1 MSLFDKTHQP
11 HLFWQSVK
19 ASAVKVLKDPAF
31 YIYLAGVLIYLPLF
45 LPNLSD
51 IAAWDET
58 YYIVNGKEI
67 FSGQLPYLADGP
79 LFNFIA
85 GILYLFFQKSPFWL
99 IHVNSLMRFL
109 LFTFVFIGTWQV
121 GKAFKGEFNPII
133 LFGFLFVSPLL
144 TQNFEYPADLLFA
157 PLSAMAFAQLVTF
170 LKDQKIK
177 HIWWAS
183 VWLGLGMLTRGD
195 ALILIIVAAC
205 FVVWFGSKHHAW
217 WRLILAILVPFLAI
231 SGGYVLLRGAVMGD
245 FETGMGLRSYTAFE
259 QGQEAAMPEGDGRFA
274 APTESYYVARE
285 LFGTP
290 EENDYSVFRAISRNQ
305 QAYLQRLWSVLKSV
319 PGLFMTAYYRRDA
332 IFLSLLALR
341 GLIALI
347 QKKKWPLAVLH
358 VIWVLPLSAGIAR
371 TLVRVGYFRLFY
383 FVIYVLVV
391 IGLKALL
398 DSLKKNKEGLV
409 WAGLL
414 GGVLAVALA
423 LGEDAVQMGMLVYLC
438 WLCFAYLF
446 SRRSEKYPSWQIMA
460 MLLLLAAAY
469 LLRTGLYVFQPRLLG
484 EEPGEK
490 AALILRETTQP
501 GDAVLTCTPSVV
513 FLADREVAN
522 FCSADIPEFDSSDD
536 FIAWTRAQGFDAI
549 YLDRAAPD
557 ILRDLT
563 LAQRDQALDQV
574 FGTVNGEAYIF
585 LVKPEK

>member
-1 MSLFDKTHQP
+1 MSLFAKKPDSHS
-11 HLFWQSVK
+11 FWQSVK
-19 ASAVKVLKDPAF
+19 VGIVSILKEPAF

-45 LPNLSD
+45 MPNLSD

-58 YYIVNGKEI
+58 YYLVNGKAI

-85 GILYLFFQKSPFWL
+85 GMLYLIFQKSPFWL
-99 IHVNSLMRFL
+99 IHVNSWMRFL
-109 LFTFVFIGTWQV
+109 LFSFVFVGTWQV
-121 GKAFKGEFNPII
+121 GKAFKDEFNPII
-133 LFGFLFVSPLL
+133 LFGFLFMSPFL

-157 PLSAMAFAQLVTF
+157 PLSAIAFSQLVTF
-170 LKDQKIK
+170 LKDQEVR

-195 ALILIIVAAC
+195 ALILIIVAAV
-205 FVVWFGSKHHAW
+205 FAVWFGRKQHAW

-231 SGGYVLLRGAVMGD
+231 SAGYVLLRGAVMGD
-245 FETGMGLRSYTAFE
+245 FDTGMGARSYTAFE

-290 EENDYSVFRAISRNQ
+290 EENDYSVFRAISRNP
-305 QAYLQRLWSVLKSV
+305 QAYLERLWAVLKSV

-347 QKKKWPLAVLH
+347 QRKKWSLIILNL
-358 VIWVLPLSAGIAR
+358 IWVLPMSAGIAR

-383 FVIYVLVV
+383 FVMYTLAV
-391 IGLKALL
+391 IGLQALL
-398 DSLKKNKEGLV
+398 DSLKKNKEALIWG
-409 WAGLL
+409 ALL
-414 GGVLAVALA
+414 GGLLVVALV
-423 LGEDAVQMGMLVYLC
+423 LGEEAIQMGMLVYLC
-438 WLCFAYLF
+438 WLCFVFLF
-446 SRRSEKYPSWQIMA
+446 SRRSEKYPSWQGMA
-460 MLLLLAAAY
+460 MVLLLAAGY
-469 LLRTGLYVFQPRLLG
+469 LLRTGLYVYQPRVLG
-484 EEPGEK
+484 EEPGER
-490 AALILRETTQP
+490 AALVLRETTQP
-501 GDAVLTCTPSVV
+501 GDEILTCTASVV

-522 FCSADIPEFDSSDD
+522 FCSADIPEFDSSED
-536 FIAWTRAQGFDAI
+536 FIAWIRAQGFDAI

-557 ILRDLT
+557 VLRDLT

-574 FGTVNGEAYIF
+574 FGTIEGEAYIF

>member
-1 MSLFDKTHQP
+1 MSLLEKQP
-11 HLFWQSVK
+11 ESNSIWQS
-19 ASAVKVLKDPAF
+19 LKGKIISLLRQPAF
-31 YIYLAGVLIYLPLF
+31 YVYLAGVLIYLPLF

-85 GILYLFFQKSPFWL
+85 GILYLVFRTSPFWL

-109 LFTFVFIGTWQV
+109 LFSFVFVGTWQV
-121 GKAFKGEFNPII
+121 GKAFKDEFKPII
-133 LFGFLFVSPLL
+133 LFGFLFVSPFL

-157 PLSAMAFAQLVTF
+157 PLSAIAFAQLVTF
-170 LKDQKIK
+170 LKDQEIK

-195 ALILIIVAAC
+195 ALILIMAAAV
-205 FVVWFGSKHHAW
+205 FVLWFGRKHHAW

-231 SGGYVLLRGAVMGD
+231 SGGYVVLRGAVMGD
-245 FETGMGLRSYTAFE
+245 FDTGMGARSYTAFE

-290 EENDYSVFRAISRNQ
+290 EENDYSVFRAISRNP
-305 QAYLQRLWSVLKSV
+305 QAYLERLWSVLKSV

-347 QKKKWPLAVLH
+347 QKKKWPLAILH
-358 VIWVLPLSAGIAR
+358 LIWVLPLSAGIAR

-383 FVIYVLVV
+383 FVMYALAV

-398 DSLKKNKEGLV
+398 DSFKKNKEGLV
-409 WAGLL
+409 WAALL
-414 GGVLAVALA
+414 GGLLVVALVF
-423 LGEDAVQMGMLVYLC
+423 GEDAVQMGMLVYLC
-438 WLCFAYLF
+438 WLCFAYLM
-446 SRRSEKYPSWQIMA
+446 SRHSGNFHGWQGMA
-460 MLLLLAAAY
+460 MVLLLAAAY
-469 LLRTGLYVFQPRLLG
+469 LLRTGLYVYQPRVLG

-490 AALILRETTQP
+490 AALVLRETTQP

-522 FCSADIPEFDSSDD
+522 FCSADIPEFESSED
-536 FIAWTRAQGFDAI
+536 FIAWIRAQGFDAI

-557 ILRDLT
+557 VLRDLS

-574 FGTVNGEAYIF
+574 FGTVEGEAYIF
-585 LVKPEK
+585 LVLPED